1 MVTQM
6 VERYMEIYRQWLEDD
21 IFDKN
26 TRAELRAIEND
37 AKEIEDRFYKE
48 LDFGTAGLRGIL
60 GAGTNR
66 MNIYTVGKVT
76 QGLCDMIRDRRGDGI
91 NPCVVIAYDPR
102 YGSVDFAEE
111 CVKILAANGIRAY
124 LFDDIRPTP
133 VLSFS
138 VRHLGCAAGIM
149 ITASHN
155 PSNYN
160 GYKAYGPDGAQ
171 MSVTDSNL
179 LAEYAAGVKNY
190 SYIRKISIENAH
202 KAGLLTVIGADIDN
216 AYLDKV
222 HSLSLRLE
230 GLRNGKYGKAD
241 SGGVKSGGYAGADSG
256 GTNAAGYGGTGPD
269 GVVNGGALSGFKLI
283 YTPLH
288 GTGNHLV
295 RRVLRENGFKNL
307 MVVPEQEFPDP
318 EFSTVKSP
326 NPEYREA
333 FDMAIALAEKEKVDI
348 IIGSDPDCDRVGV
361 VFRNRS
367 GEYVVLTGNQI
378 GCLLMEYILT
388 AKKDAGTLD
397 TARAFVVKSIVT
409 TKLANLIAARYGVKI
424 YEVYTGFKYICKVVN
439 DADEFGDGEFI
450 YGFEESNGYLAGNF
464 VRDKDGVIASMLI
477 AEMAAWYNSMGKT
490 LADALSDIYECY
502 GYTEDD
508 VVSYTLEGI
517 EGLTRISEAMDAL
530 RSGRPDSFGEFKV
543 AVCRDYLTGEVIE
556 AGRGVTGGTD
566 MPETSNVLAYQMT
579 DGSVFQIRPSG
590 TEPKIK
596 IYYGVTDAAQ
606 DGAKR
611 LLGNF
616 KGAVSSVIEKLLGI
630 G

>member
-1 MVTQM
+1 
-6 VERYMEIYRQWLEDD
+6 
-21 IFDKN
+21 
-26 TRAELRAIEND
+26 
-37 AKEIEDRFYKE
+37 
-48 LDFGTAGLRGIL
+48 
-60 GAGTNR
+60 

-76 QGLCDMIRDRRGDGI
+76 QGLCDMLLDKGSDGMSGGASG
-91 NPCVVIAYDPR
+91 VAIAYDPR
-102 YGSVDFAEE
+102 RGSVDFAEE
-111 CVKILAANGIRAY
+111 CARILAANGVHAY

-133 VLSFS
+133 LLSFT

-160 GYKAYGPDGAQ
+160 GYKAYGADGAQ
-171 MSVTDSNL
+171 MSVSESDL
-179 LAEYAAGVKNY
+179 LARYVARVDDY
-190 SYIRKISIENAH
+190 SMIRKISIESAY
-202 KAGLLTVIGADIDN
+202 KTGLLTVIGADADN

-222 HSLSLRLE
+222 HSLSLRLDA
-230 GLRNGKYGKAD
+230 LKNG
-241 SGGVKSGGYAGADSG
+241 
-256 GTNAAGYGGTGPD
+256 AAAED
-269 GVVNGGALSGFKLI
+269 EDESALSRFKLV

-295 RRVLRENGFKNL
+295 RRVLRENGYKNL
-307 MVVPEQEFPDP
+307 IVVPEQEFPDP

-333 FDMAIALAEKEKVDI
+333 FDLAISLAEKEKVDI

-361 VFRNRS
+361 VFRNHG

-378 GCLLMEYILT
+378 GCLLMEYIL
-388 AKKDAGTLD
+388 AARKEAGTLD
-397 TARAFVVKSIVT
+397 TNRAFVVKSIVT

-424 YEVYTGFKYICKVVN
+424 YEVYTGFKYICKTVN
-439 DADEFGDGEFI
+439 DYDEFGDGEFI

-477 AEMAAWYNSMGKT
+477 AEMAAWYYAEGKT
-490 LADALSDIYECY
+490 LADALVDIYGTY

-517 EGLTRISEAMDAL
+517 EGLARISEAMDAL
-530 RSGRPDSFGEFKV
+530 RSERPSAFGKFNV
-543 AVCRDYLTGEVIE
+543 AKCSDYLTGEIIE
-556 AGRGVTGGTD
+556 TGKGVTGGTD
-566 MPETSNVLAYQMT
+566 MPETSNVLAYLMT

-596 IYYGVTDAAQ
+596 IYYGVTDVAS

-611 LLGNF
+611 LLGEF
-616 KGAVSSVIEKLLGI
+616 KGCVSSVIEKLLGI
-630 G
+630 IS